1 MRIIFRS
8 DSPYSHGLLCVHFQ
22 QAAGLDRKKGWNSA
36 LRGRR
41 VIHGSFVSKGKSNR
55 PMEDFVVLETKRVN
69 DHDVGMFAVYDG
81 HLGHEV
87 ARYLQSNLLGNI
99 LDQVFMFMLFLSGIC
114 KPSMSYAFVPS

>member
-1 MRIIFRS
+1 MSNCLI
-8 DSPYSHGLLCVHFQ
+8 LLTILVSFVTQ
-22 QAAGLDRKKGWNSA
+22 QAAGLDRKKAWSPA

-41 VIHGSFVSKGKSNR
+41 VIHGSSVSKGRSNR
-55 PMEDFVVLETKRVN
+55 PMEDFVAAEMKRVN

-99 LDQVFMFMLFLSGIC
+99 LDQVPCPFLF
-114 KPSMSYAFVPS
+114 